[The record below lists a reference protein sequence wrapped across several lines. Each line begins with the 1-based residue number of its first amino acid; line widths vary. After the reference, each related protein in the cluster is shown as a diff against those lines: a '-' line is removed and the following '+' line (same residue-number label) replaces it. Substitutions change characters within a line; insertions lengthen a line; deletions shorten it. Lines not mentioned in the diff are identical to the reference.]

1 MILVTII
8 ATAILVL
15 ISVGFGYFLG
25 VIRNRNE

>member
-1 MILVTII
+1 MVAAII
-8 ATAILVL
+8 VTAILVL